1 MLKSEP
7 QETISARQSL
17 IIALS
22 TVTFHP
28 RLSANS
34 GCSQGA
40 PSIPDSGEKFASHA
54 TGATDWVGAAKAVV
68 DLRLRIDPQHV
79 EQCGD
84 DVLG

>member
-1 MLKSEP
+1 MLNSKP
-7 QETISARQSL
+7 QETVSARQLL

-22 TVTFHP
+22 TATFYP

-34 GCSQGA
+34 GKPQVA

-54 TGATDWVGAAKAVV
+54 TGASDWVGAAKTVV
-68 DLRLRIDPQHV
+68 NLRLRIDPQQMK
-79 EQCGD
+79 QCRD